1 MALALDI
8 ALTHLAARTRQTL
21 VSVLGVAMGVG
32 FFVAMSA
39 MMQGFQQDFVN
50 KIVDNT
56 PYIVIKDEFRTPPRQ
71 PARIAYADAAIDL
84 RGLKPRDEIR
94 GIKRAGQILKVVSD
108 WPGVAAASPTLQ
120 GQLFLRYGGK
130 EVSVSSVGIDP
141 ERERRVTKLEKD
153 IKQGS
158 LDALKTTNNGIIV
171 GAGVA
176 RKLGAEMHSIV
187 TAVSPKGVILR
198 MKIVGLIQTGIV
210 QIDDSQAYLL
220 LKKSQILQQRINVV
234 NQIRIKTTDLNQAH
248 AIARQIENRFDY
260 KAESW
265 EESNAGV
272 FGVFV
277 IQNAV
282 MYSTTGAIL
291 IVACFGIFNIISTV
305 IFEKTRDIAILK
317 SIGFE
322 ARDIRRIFLLEG
334 FAVGLIGSLLGC
346 ALGFALTHLLG
357 AVRFDIKAMIETK
370 GFVLKWSVWHYVI
383 ASAMAMASAVLA
395 AYLPARRAA
404 GVNPVTIIRGAA

>member
-1 MALALDI
+1 MALSLDI
-8 ALTHLAARTRQTL
+8 ALTHLAARKRQTL

-56 PYIVIKDEFRTPPRQ
+56 PYIVVKDEFRTPPRQ
-71 PARIAYADAAIDL
+71 PAQIAHADGAIKL
-84 RGLKPRDEIR
+84 HGVKPRDEIR
-94 GIKRAGQILKVVSD
+94 GIKRAGQIVKVLQD
-108 WPGVAAASPTLQ
+108 WPGVAAASPTLE

-130 EVSVSSVGIDP
+130 EVSVSAIGIEPDK
-141 ERERRVTKLEKD
+141 ERRVTKIEKD
-153 IKQGS
+153 IAEGS
-158 LDALKTTNNGIIV
+158 LDALKTTNNGVIV

-176 RKLGAEMHSIV
+176 RKLGAQMHSIV

-198 MKIVGLIQTGIV
+198 MKIVGLIRTGIV

-220 LKKSQILQQRINVV
+220 LKKAQILQQRINVA
-234 NQIRIKTTDLNQAH
+234 NRIRIKTLDLNRAH
-248 AIARQIENRFDY
+248 AIARQIEARYDY

-265 EESNAGV
+265 EEANSGV

-291 IVACFGIFNIISTV
+291 IVACFGIFNVISTV

-322 ARDIRRIFLLEG
+322 AGDIRRIFLFEG
-334 FAVGLIGSLLGC
+334 LAVGLIGSVFGC
-346 ALGFALTHLLG
+346 ALGFGLTHLLG
-357 AVRFDIKAMIETK
+357 TIEFEIKAMVENK
-370 GFVLKWSVWHYVI
+370 GFILKWSVWHYAI
-383 ASAMAMASAVLA
+383 ASAMAIVSAVLA
-395 AYLPARRAA
+395 AYIPARRAA
-404 GVNPVTIIRGAA
+404 GVNPVSIIRGAA